1 MLSTRYHS
9 MPPFTQ
15 IRFNIAAKVGIV
27 MQIAMLFFDAITI
40 SGRVHF
46 MLDLFGSPA
55 MSYGWRHEN

>member
-1 MLSTRYHS
+1 

-15 IRFNIAAKVGIV
+15 IRFNIVAKVGIV

-40 SGRVHF
+40 SGRVYF

-55 MSYGWRHEN
+55 MPYGWRHEL